1 MSTATA
7 TKCSKPKGAY
17 CRLHNPEPKGYQSAE
32 QALQKA
38 EQDFHKTHPGISFQ
52 KTDETRH
59 LPEGV
64 PEKIADHIALSNK
77 QLAHLSDEQK
87 KALNGY
93 TGFAAGVCNSILI
106 SNEFSYE
113 YYDEAPLWKEA
124 PGGACDFVSREDLVD
139 YMETI
144 DTILAPRQAEQR
156 VVYRGIPIYSSL
168 HDEIGAKIGKKLA
181 FADEEGLMEGLKA
194 YYKPGTVI
202 KNETYLSTTHSA
214 FYAADRAGNETDTKN
229 DFYQRKKVPLG
240 IMFELKT
247 NAGLDVTGAARHNA
261 YEREVVLPRETYF
274 KVVSVEVKPAKYDT
288 VSGFD
293 HLNDPNDREAETFTN
308 LAAVVQMVE
317 VDKNGKEIHSTR
329 PHHPERQIRD
339 IIPE

>member
-32 QALQKA
+32 EALQKA
-38 EQDFHKTHPGISFQ
+38 EQDFRKTHPGVSFQ
-52 KTDETRH
+52 KPGETRH
-59 LPEGV
+59 LPEGI
-64 PEKIADHIALSNK
+64 PEKIADHIALSN
-77 QLAHLSDEQK
+77 QHLAHLSADEKQ
-87 KALNGY
+87 ALAGY
-93 TGFAAGVCNSILI
+93 TGFAAGVCNSVLMED
-106 SNEFSYE
+106 EFSYH
-113 YYDEAPLWKEA
+113 YYDEAPLWREA
-124 PGGACDFVSREDLVD
+124 DHAPCDFVSREELID

-144 DTILAPRQAEQR
+144 DTILAPRQTEQR

-168 HDEIGAKIGKKLA
+168 HDEIGAKIGKKLT
-181 FADEEGLMEGLKA
+181 FSDVEGLMEGLKA

-202 KNETYLSTTHSA
+202 KNEHYLSTTASA
-214 FYAADRAGNETDTKN
+214 YYAADRSQNTHNTKKTYWETAKA
-229 DFYQRKKVPLG
+229 PLG
-240 IMFELKT
+240 IVFELKT
-247 NAGLDVTGAARHNA
+247 NAGLDVTGASRRNA

-274 KVVSVEVKPAKYDT
+274 KVVSIDVKPAKYDT

-293 HLNDPNDREAETFTN
+293 NPRHPDDREAETFTN